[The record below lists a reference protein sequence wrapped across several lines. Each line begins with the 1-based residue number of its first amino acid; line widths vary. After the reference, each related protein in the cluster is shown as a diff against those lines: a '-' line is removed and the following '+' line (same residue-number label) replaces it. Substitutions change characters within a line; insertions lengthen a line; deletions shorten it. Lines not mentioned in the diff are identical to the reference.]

1 MAAPTQTKYIL
12 LASRSV
18 ISNTTCKLM
27 LNSYVR
33 NMSSKRD
40 KLYGVEEGHAE
51 QKVSLQQTTI
61 HTSSSL
67 DK

>member
-1 MAAPTQTKYIL
+1 MAVPTQTKCIL

-18 ISNTTCKLM
+18 ISNTPYKLL

-61 HTSSSL
+61 HT
-67 DK
+67 